1 MFCLCV
7 IAVNSSETL
16 VMSTPVTERLQRH
29 TADTV
34 SRQTNPD
41 DRKFV
46 VRLKTLN
53 LGASRK
59 HQSSRGLVCCCYFP
73 NYH

>member
-46 VRLKTLN
+46 VRLKTPVSYTHLT
-53 LGASRK
+53 LPTILR
-59 HQSSRGLVCCCYFP
+59 V
-73 NYH
+73 